1 MTDQVNAVAM
11 PKWEALGFTDKHHY
25 VGWLQFN
32 DLADESMG
40 FDDTYKDEYT
50 GKTVRLG
57 KEVTVH

>member
-1 MTDQVNAVAM
+1 M